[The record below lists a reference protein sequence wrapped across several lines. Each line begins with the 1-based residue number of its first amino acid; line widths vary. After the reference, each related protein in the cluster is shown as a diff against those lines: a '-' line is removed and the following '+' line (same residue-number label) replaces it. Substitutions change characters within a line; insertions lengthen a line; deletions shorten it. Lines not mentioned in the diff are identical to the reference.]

1 MDHILQIGLLVA
13 ALCVY
18 LYVFTRNY
26 ENSLG
31 KRIDKSTASEV
42 DEQRYDLIECDNCPF
57 PRCEN
62 SLEKELTKVQLQKM
76 DGQSVLIAVNRNI
89 FPVQVD
95 VRNNKVWVVRE
106 TGIYTTYED
115 VKNQGGKFYEKL

>member
-1 MDHILQIGLLVA
+1 MDYILQIGFLVA

-18 LYVFTRNY
+18 LYVFTRN
-26 ENSLG
+26 
-31 KRIDKSTASEV
+31 V
-42 DEQRYDLIECDNCPF
+42 DERQCDPTECDTCPF

-62 SLEKELTKVQLQKM
+62 GCRNELTKAQLQKM
-76 DGQSVLIAVNRNI
+76 DGQSVLITVDKNI

-106 TGIYTTYED
+106 TGNYTTYED
-115 VKNQGGKFYEKL
+115 VKNQGGKFYKKL